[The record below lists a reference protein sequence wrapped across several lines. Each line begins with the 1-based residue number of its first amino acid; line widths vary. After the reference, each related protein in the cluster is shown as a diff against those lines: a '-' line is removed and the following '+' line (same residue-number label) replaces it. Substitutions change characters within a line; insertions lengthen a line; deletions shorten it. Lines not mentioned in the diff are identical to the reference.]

1 MEKLQFAPL
10 PSTFMLIA
18 IVGFL
23 TSVILIYPY
32 VPSWGFAF
40 ALVFIFMFAAS
51 LISMTHAPIGPEL
64 SVHTIKNVKQNKKK
78 K

>member
-10 PSTFMLIA
+10 PSTFMLTA

-23 TSVILIYPY
+23 TSVILVYPNSA
-32 VPSWGFAF
+32 SWGFAF
-40 ALVFIFMFAAS
+40 ALVFVFMFAAS

-64 SVHTIKNVKQNKKK
+64 AIKPKRTKK
-78 K
+78 